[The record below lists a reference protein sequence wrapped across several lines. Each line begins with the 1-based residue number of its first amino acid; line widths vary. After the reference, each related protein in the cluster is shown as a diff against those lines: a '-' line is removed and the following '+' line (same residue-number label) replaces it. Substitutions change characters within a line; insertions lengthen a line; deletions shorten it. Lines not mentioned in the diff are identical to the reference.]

1 MKTIYLS
8 VLLLVSSFSALEAQ
22 CVAITCPNSFSVAA
36 ASNSCGAIVN
46 YSLPLVVNSCTS
58 GAVVSQTFAFTGSTQ
73 TFVVPGGVNT
83 LTIETWGAQGGA
95 NWVNNTNF
103 GGYSKATFSVTP
115 GQTLAVNAGGQP
127 TTTAGGFNGGGTG
140 DAAGKGGGGASD
152 VRVAPYT
159 LADRI
164 IVGGGGGGAG
174 FWSGLHVVG
183 GVGGGLVGG
192 DGFRSTTSDMGGL
205 GGTQTAA
212 GAFGTCS
219 SFSNVAMAGS
229 FGNGGNAGGNSC
241 GCEGYGG
248 GGGWYGGASSGNCR
262 GGGGGS
268 GYILPSATNS
278 TLVAGIRTGNGQVI
292 ISYGASTTFTTSLV
306 AGLPSATFF
315 PVGNSVQTYSV
326 VTSGSNSA
334 SCSFSVNVVDV
345 SMPTLVCPSSTTVCA
360 LASASNALVSGIAP
374 VSVIDNC
381 TPLVT
386 YSLTGVNTGT
396 GTVNASGLF
405 NVGLSS
411 VTYMASDAAGNSATC
426 SFSVRVGATP
436 NVSVTA
442 NPSVVCAGQ
451 SATLTA
457 QGASTYNWVN
467 GPATATQVVSPVA
480 ISIYTITGAGA
491 VSTCTNLAVFTLSVN
506 PTPTVTALTSTSL
519 ICVGG
524 SATLAANGAS
534 TYVWNP
540 ALGVGNVISPSVTTT
555 YSVTGFNANGCN
567 TQTFVTQNVS
577 ACLGLNAIGQR
588 LEDLQV
594 VPNPNKGTF
603 QLKLPSNAEV
613 NIVNAIGQIVYRK
626 HLEAGT
632 HTLHLNELA
641 KGMYSLKAIGD
652 GNTQTIKIIV
662 E

>member
-1 MKTIYLS
+1 MKSIYLS
-8 VLLLVSSFSALEAQ
+8 VLLLASGVGLLKAQ
-22 CVAITCPNSFSVAA
+22 CITITCPSSFSVAA
-36 ASNSCGAIVN
+36 ASNSCGAVVN
-46 YSLPLVVNSCTS
+46 YSLPLVVNTCTS

-73 TFVVPGGVNT
+73 TFVVPSGVTT

-127 TTTAGGFNGGGTG
+127 TTITGGFNGGGTG
-140 DAAGKGGGGASD
+140 DGAGKGGGGASD
-152 VRVAPYT
+152 VRIAPYT
-159 LADRI
+159 LTDRI

-174 FWSGLHVVG
+174 FWSSLHVVG

-192 DGFRSTTSDMGGL
+192 DGFRNTTLDMGGL
-205 GGTQTAA
+205 GGTQTAG
-212 GAFGTCS
+212 GAHGTCS

-268 GYILPSATNS
+268 GYILPAATNGTMTS
-278 TLVAGIRTGNGQVI
+278 GIRVGNGQVI
-292 ISYGASTTFTTSLV
+292 ISYGSPTTFTTSLI

-315 PVGNSVQTYSV
+315 PTGNSLQTYSV
-326 VTSGSNSA
+326 VTSGNNSA

-345 SMPTLVCPSSTTVCA
+345 STPTLVCPSSSTICA

-386 YSLTGVNTGT
+386 YSLTGANTST

-405 NVGLSS
+405 NVGLTS
-411 VTYMASDAAGNSATC
+411 VIYMASDAAGNSATC
-426 SFSVRVGATP
+426 SFSVRVGVTP

-467 GPATATQVVSPVA
+467 GPSSATNAVNPLT
-480 ISIYTITGAGA
+480 ISVYTVLAANA
-491 VSTCTNLAVFTLSVN
+491 VSTCSNLALFTLSVS
-506 PTPTVTALTSTSL
+506 PTPTVTALTSASL

-524 SATLAANGAS
+524 SATLAASGAS

-540 ALGVGNVISPSVTTT
+540 ALGVGNVVSPSVTTT

-577 ACLGLNAIGQR
+577 GCLGLNGMDQR
-588 LEDLQV
+588 LEEVQV
-594 VPNPNKGTF
+594 LPNPNKGNF
-603 QLKLPSNAEV
+603 QLKLPSKAEV
-613 NIVNAIGQIVYRK
+613 TIVNAIGEIVYFK
-626 HLEAGT
+626 HLEEGT
-632 HTLHLNELA
+632 HTLYLNELA

-652 GNTQTIKIIV
+652 GTVHTIKLVI